1 MTLLALL
8 AIICFGFAT
17 YNLTCAFVD
26 IPTKKTSRMMML
38 ARKQQGIKAEK
49 LLDVYTTKIAG
60 LLAHYLKLDKLK
72 RNKLQR
78 ALDIVG
84 LELSPEVYTARAWV
98 RAGAVGLCALLMAP
112 LMPLAVPILIGL
124 AVALW
129 FSTYYS
135 VFDFVKKRRKLI
147 ESEIPRF
154 ALTIGQ
160 NLENDRDVLKILTSY
175 RRVAGKDFGAELD
188 QTIADMKT
196 GNYENALIH
205 SRPASVAPCCLEL
218 SPEVYTA
225 RAWVRAGAVGLCALL
240 MAPLMPLAVPIL
252 IGLAVALWF
261 STYYS
266 VFDFVKKRR
275 KLIESEI
282 PRFAL
287 TIGQNLENDRDVLKI
302 LTSYRRVAGKDFG
315 AELDQT
321 IADMKTG
328 NYENAL
334 IHFETRIGSPMLSD
348 VIRGLIG
355 VLRGDDQR
363 MYFKMICFDMR
374 QIEQNNLKKE
384 AAKRPKKIQ
393 RYSMMMLICIM
404 IIYLVVLCTEVLA
417 SLGAFFG

>member
-1 MTLLALL
+1 MTLLALV
-8 AIICFGFAT
+8 AIIFFGFAT

-38 ARKQQGIKAEK
+38 ARKQQGVKAEK
-49 LLDVYTTKIAG
+49 LLDVYITKIAG
-60 LLAHYLKLDKLK
+60 LIAPYLKLDKLK

-78 ALDIVG
+78 ALDIAG
-84 LELSPEVYTARAWV
+84 LELTPEIYTARAWV
-98 RAGAVGLCALLMAP
+98 TAGAVGLCSILM
-112 LMPLAVPILIGL
+112 
-124 AVALW
+124 
-129 FSTYYS
+129 
-135 VFDFVKKRRKLI
+135 VF
-147 ESEIPRF
+147 P
-154 ALTIGQ
+154 
-160 NLENDRDVLKILTSY
+160 
-175 RRVAGKDFGAELD
+175 
-188 QTIADMKT
+188 
-196 GNYENALIH
+196 
-205 SRPASVAPCCLEL
+205 
-218 SPEVYTA
+218 
-225 RAWVRAGAVGLCALL
+225 
-240 MAPLMPLAVPIL
+240 
-252 IGLAVALWF
+252 VALWF

-404 IIYLVVLCTEVLA
+404 IIYLVVLCTEVMS

>member
-49 LLDVYTTKIAG
+49 LLDVYTTKIAR
-60 LLAHYLKLDKLK
+60 LLAPYLKLDKLK

-84 LELSPEVYTARAWV
+84 RNCHRKSIPPGHGSGR
-98 RAGAVGLCALLMAP
+98 
-112 LMPLAVPILIGL
+112 VP
-124 AVALW
+124 
-129 FSTYYS
+129 
-135 VFDFVKKRRKLI
+135 
-147 ESEIPRF
+147 
-154 ALTIGQ
+154 
-160 NLENDRDVLKILTSY
+160 
-175 RRVAGKDFGAELD
+175 
-188 QTIADMKT
+188 
-196 GNYENALIH
+196 
-205 SRPASVAPCCLEL
+205 
-218 SPEVYTA
+218 
-225 RAWVRAGAVGLCALL
+225 VGLCALL

-384 AAKRPKKIQ
+384 AAKRPKKI
-393 RYSMMMLICIM
+393 SVIP
-404 IIYLVVLCTEVLA
+404 
-417 SLGAFFG
+417 

>member
-1 MTLLALL
+1 MTLLALV
-8 AIICFGFAT
+8 AIIFFGFAT

-38 ARKQQGIKAEK
+38 ARKQQGVKAEK
-49 LLDVYTTKIAG
+49 LLDVYITKIAG
-60 LLAHYLKLDKLK
+60 LIAPYLKLDKLK

-78 ALDIVG
+78 ALDIAG
-84 LELSPEVYTARAWV
+84 LELTPEIYTA
-98 RAGAVGLCALLMAP
+98 LMVFLVP
-112 LMPLAVPILIGL
+112 LMVPVLIGL

-196 GNYENALIH
+196 GNYENALI
-205 SRPASVAPCCLEL
+205 R
-218 SPEVYTA
+218 
-225 RAWVRAGAVGLCALL
+225 
-240 MAPLMPLAVPIL
+240 
-252 IGLAVALWF
+252 
-261 STYYS
+261 
-266 VFDFVKKRR
+266 
-275 KLIESEI
+275 
-282 PRFAL
+282 
-287 TIGQNLENDRDVLKI
+287 
-302 LTSYRRVAGKDFG
+302 
-315 AELDQT
+315 
-321 IADMKTG
+321 
-328 NYENAL
+328 
-334 IHFETRIGSPMLSD
+334 FETRIGSPMLSD

-404 IIYLVVLCTEVLA
+404 IIYLVVLCTEVMS